1 MGNLLKSFLNGDDN
15 ITDKVPPMIFQSWK
29 RCRESNI
36 NHERI
41 EKSDLLQYREMKE
54 LLEFNDTLLFAAKP
68 VLKHIFNFLK
78 GGRYLMV
85 ISDHKG
91 YILYTL
97 GDPSFV
103 RKAREKILLSVGSN
117 WGESTRGTNGIGTVL
132 IEKTPLSI
140 PGWTHYS
147 SPVRYLDC
155 WAAPITRAG
164 GEVIGVL
171 NISGLA
177 GAKHEHLESITV
189 TGAKMIEQALQLMEI
204 KDKYNTSRESLD
216 HIGKLMLKGAVKPGG
231 RKTNNEFGKYSQ
243 EMQGQISPDKLPG
256 NNIDDVPGKNRK
268 IFAVNGLAE
277 DTDPA
282 CQHRG
287 WYGRSAEIRAVFE
300 MAARAAKVDST
311 VLIQGESGTGK
322 ELVARY
328 IHEHSLRVGM
338 PFVTLNCAAIPDS
351 LVESELFGYAEGA
364 FTGAKKGGQPGK
376 FELADGGTIFL
387 DEIGDMPGKVQA
399 TLLRVLQHKEIY
411 RIGDG
416 RCRPVD
422 VRIIAATNQNLRQLV
437 DQGGFRLDL
446 FYRLKVINVFI
457 PPLRDRIEDLWDL
470 VPHFTSKVCAK
481 LGMPALTIS
490 SELYQA
496 LLSYAWPG
504 NVRQLENCLES
515 MVALSDG
522 STLTADDLPDEYKTY
537 LQSCDLGSANRLL
550 LQTTN
555 LERITILQALKDA
568 NGNIAAASRILGI
581 GRTTLYRKMDKLL
594 IPN

>member
-1 MGNLLKSFLNGDDN
+1 MVNLLKIFLDGDDK
-15 ITDKVPPMIFQSWK
+15 IIDKVPPTIFQSWK
-29 RCRESNI
+29 RCRELNI
-36 NHERI
+36 DHERI
-41 EKSDLLQYREMKE
+41 EKNDLLQYRELKE
-54 LLEFNDTLLFAAKP
+54 LLEINENLLFAAKP

-85 ISDHKG
+85 VSDHRG

-103 RKAREKILLSVGSN
+103 RKAREKILLAVGSN

-132 IEKTPLSI
+132 VEKTPLSI

-155 WAAPITRAG
+155 WAAPITRTS

-177 GAKHEHLESITV
+177 GAKHEHLESITA
-189 TGAKMIEQALQLMEI
+189 TGAKMIEQALQMMEI
-204 KDKYNTSRESLD
+204 KEKYDSSRESLD
-216 HIGKLMLKGAVKPGG
+216 YVGKLMLKDASKSGC
-231 RKTNNEFGKYSQ
+231 RKSENEYGMYSQ
-243 EMQGQISPDKLPG
+243 KMQEKQSQGKAPNENMDGVL
-256 NNIDDVPGKNRK
+256 NKNRK
-268 IFAVNGLAE
+268 IIAVDGLAE
-277 DTDPA
+277 ETDTA
-282 CQHRG
+282 CPHRE

-300 MAARAAKVDST
+300 MAGRAAKVDST

-328 IHEHSLRVGM
+328 IHEHSLRAGK

-351 LVESELFGYAEGA
+351 LVESELFGYVDGA

-387 DEIGDMPGKVQA
+387 DEIGDMPGKAQA
-399 TLLRVLQHKEIY
+399 TLLRVSQYKEIC

-437 DQGGFRLDL
+437 DQGEFRLDL
-446 FYRLKVINVFI
+446 LYRLKVINIFI

-470 VPHFTSKVCAK
+470 VPHFTSEICAK
-481 LGMPALTIS
+481 LGMPALTIN

-522 STLTADDLPDEYKTY
+522 SALTAEDLPDEYKAH
-537 LQSCDLGSANRLL
+537 LQSCDPGSTNRLL

-555 LERITILQALKDA
+555 LERITIMQALKDA